1 MACPVCLDLMWCA
14 MPELEVSLAEQ
25 PTLPLRTIWSQCRH
39 LATRKSPGQVVSSD
53 NTLYASFYLQP
64 FGSVSTMDLLA
75 CPEAYPVQAWSM
87 EALHWC
93 QEGTQEL
100 VHHRCKAHVLDL
112 MDILES
118 LKWNFCK
125 FKSRLFALSYHGSTP
140 IQLWYQVNEK
150 QNILNIIQRVIF
162 LPAIISKSIF
172 FPAII
177 SENHKWIQRIE
188 IENQNPVA
196 WFRFLV

>member
-14 MPELEVSLAEQ
+14 MPELEVFLLSSQ
-25 PTLPLRTIWSQCRH
+25 PCLCARSGHNVGILPPENH
-39 LATRKSPGQVVSSD
+39 
-53 NTLYASFYLQP
+53 LQP

-87 EALHWC
+87 EALHWY

-118 LKWNFCK
+118 L
-125 FKSRLFALSYHGSTP
+125 L
-140 IQLWYQVNEK
+140 
-150 QNILNIIQRVIF
+150 
-162 LPAIISKSIF
+162 
-172 FPAII
+172 
-177 SENHKWIQRIE
+177 
-188 IENQNPVA
+188 
-196 WFRFLV
+196 

>member
-1 MACPVCLDLMWCA
+1 MPFSTLANPLAHAVKNAWATFLLLSSFTLHCILLIVVGTSCL
-14 MPELEVSLAEQ
+14 
-25 PTLPLRTIWSQCRH
+25 H
-39 LATRKSPGQVVSSD
+39 
-53 NTLYASFYLQP
+53 LYASFYLQP

-150 QNILNIIQRVIF
+150 QKILNIIQRVIF

-188 IENQNPVA
+188 IENQNPA
-196 WFRFLV
+196 ARFHFLV

>member
-1 MACPVCLDLMWCA
+1 MPYRSWKFPLLSSQPCLCAQSGHNGGILPAENHLNKLWVVITHLMDY
-14 MPELEVSLAEQ
+14 
-25 PTLPLRTIWSQCRH
+25 R
-39 LATRKSPGQVVSSD
+39 
-53 NTLYASFYLQP
+53 FYLQP
-64 FGSVSTMDLLA
+64 FENVSTMDLLA
-75 CPEAYPVQAWSM
+75 CPLVQAWSM

-150 QNILNIIQRVIF
+150 QKILNIIQRVIF